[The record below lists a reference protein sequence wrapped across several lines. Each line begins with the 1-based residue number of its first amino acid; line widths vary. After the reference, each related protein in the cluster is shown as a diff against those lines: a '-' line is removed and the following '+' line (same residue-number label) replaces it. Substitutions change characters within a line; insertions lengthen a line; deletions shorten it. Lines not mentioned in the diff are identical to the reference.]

1 MATPIFYVNASPH
14 LGHLYSAVIADCF
27 HRYRLLRG
35 YDSKFATGTIHTTLI
50 HTVCVCRLSKTV
62 SAFSCHYVD
71 NNSYWCRSTGTDEHG
86 LKIQQAAEAAAKDP
100 LTFCTDVS
108 ARFRHLFDSCNISY
122 TDYIRTTEPRHRRA
136 VQHFWSLLW
145 DKGHIYKGSYE
156 GWYSTQDESF
166 LMPTQVADA
175 LDSSGKEVKVSL
187 ESGHKVNQKYFQILN
202 TTNLEL

>member
-1 MATPIFYVNASPH
+1 MA
-14 LGHLYSAVIADCF
+14 
-27 HRYRLLRG
+27 LLLL
-35 YDSKFATGTIHTTLI
+35 FNL
-50 HTVCVCRLSKTV
+50 CQLSKTV
-62 SAFSCHYVD
+62 SAISFHCVD
-71 NNSYWCRSTGTDEHG
+71 NYSYCFCSKGTDEHG

-108 ARFRHLFDSCNISY
+108 GRFRHLFNSCNISY
-122 TDYIRTTEPRHRRA
+122 TDYIRTTEPRHRQA

-145 DKGHIYKGSYE
+145 DKGLIYKGSYE

-187 ESGHKVNQKYFQILN
+187 ESGHKVNRKYFQFLN
-202 TTNLEL
+202 TFTNLEL

>member
-1 MATPIFYVNASPH
+1 M
-14 LGHLYSAVIADCF
+14 
-27 HRYRLLRG
+27 
-35 YDSKFATGTIHTTLI
+35 
-50 HTVCVCRLSKTV
+50 
-62 SAFSCHYVD
+62 SCHYVD
-71 NNSYWCRSTGTDEHG
+71 NNSYWFRSTGTDEHG

-108 ARFRHLFDSCNISY
+108 ARFRHLFDGCSISY

-145 DKGHIYKGSYE
+145 DKGLIYKGSYE

-187 ESGHKVNQKYFQILN
+187 ESGHKVNQKHFQISN
-202 TTNLEL
+202 TTTNLEL